1 MRTVLSPAMRKVH
14 QRELF
19 GGLWVDIS
27 VKTLTQRRRHS
38 RRACFPDQGKGGPPR
53 GAAGTPWRL
62 GRSCHPTQLALQRRC
77 GAATRPRR
85 GCARCSAPMPPTR
98 RAQPLPDACARG
110 AVARGEAKAGGHPGV
125 DRARGPRRPRLGWA
139 VSEKARVVTGRG
151 HGSHDIDN
159 PMDLVMPG
167 CSDLRPTLPGRAV
180 VT

>member
-62 GRSCHPTQLALQRRC
+62 GRSCHPTQLALQRRS
-77 GAATRPRR
+77 P
-85 GCARCSAPMPPTR
+85 ARAGR
-98 RAQPLPDACARG
+98 DG
-110 AVARGEAKAGGHPGV
+110 AVARPP
-125 DRARGPRRPRLGWA
+125 ARGGAAHGVPRRCRRRGGRSRCRTLAFAGLSREARRKREGIPGSTGLGVPDARAWA
-139 VSEKARVVTGRG
+139 GR
-151 HGSHDIDN
+151 
-159 PMDLVMPG
+159 
-167 CSDLRPTLPGRAV
+167 
-180 VT
+180 

>member
-62 GRSCHPTQLALQRRC
+62 GRSCHPTQLASQQC
-77 GAATRPRR
+77 TQ
-85 GCARCSAPMPPTR
+85 M
-98 RAQPLPDACARG
+98 AQNG
-110 AVARGEAKAGGHPGV
+110 
-125 DRARGPRRPRLGWA
+125 
-139 VSEKARVVTGRG
+139 SEVPFSPICVHSCVTTVVRTTGRG
-151 HGSHDIDN
+151 YGSRYQRLHGPRDARALGPDTHAA
-159 PMDLVMPG
+159 
-167 CSDLRPTLPGRAV
+167 RAV
-180 VT
+180 TQLPTHTSSRSGEMRLRNCKLIANSYCV